1 MKNCPFELRKRAI
14 EVLRNT
20 SEIGSDEIYL
30 KKLLYYMDC
39 FCVELKQTEMD
50 ILLNDENYDMFYS
63 LFNSVMIEKITPVS
77 EVSLV

>member
-14 EVLRNT
+14 EVVRNT

-30 KKLLYYMDC
+30 KKFLYYMDC
-39 FCVELKQTEMD
+39 FCVELKQTELD